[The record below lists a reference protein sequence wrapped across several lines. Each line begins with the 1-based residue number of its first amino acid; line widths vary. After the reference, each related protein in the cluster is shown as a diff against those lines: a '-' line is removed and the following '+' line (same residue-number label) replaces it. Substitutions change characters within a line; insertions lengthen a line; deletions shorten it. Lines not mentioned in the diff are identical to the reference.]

1 MLTISCPNSLN
12 KFNQMAKNIQKKKIL
27 MRFVMDGCHF
37 CTETQQDWDSMCS
50 TVNNRFKITPDN
62 VISQID
68 SSFANE
74 LIATHG
80 ILDTNNSPYSVA
92 GFPDYVVVVNG
103 VAIPHEKR
111 DTNSLMDTLISN
123 RMIVAKS
130 KSKRKKRKQ
139 KQKRSRKLT

>member
-12 KFNQMAKNIQKKKIL
+12 KFNQMAKNIKKKKIL
-27 MRFVMDGCHF
+27 MRFVMDGCQF
-37 CTETQQDWDSMCS
+37 CTNSQQDWDSMCS

-68 SSFANE
+68 SAFANE
-74 LIATHG
+74 LINTHQ
-80 ILDTNNSPYSVA
+80 IMDTNNSPYSVS

-111 DTNSLMDTLISN
+111 DTNSLIDTLISN
-123 RMIVAKS
+123 RMIVSKF
-130 KSKRKKRKQ
+130 KSKRKKKR